1 MHSSTRS
8 GDGRKK
14 AWERARVQGGSKH
27 SLGRGRG
34 VQGGTKAVPPFVG
47 VSVHPGDTRM
57 SRVERIIV
65 LGSCGTVVG
74 PRGQRSASL
83 HLRLLGRRESEASGQ
98 GSLS

>member
-8 GDGRKK
+8 GAGRKK

-65 LGSCGTVVG
+65 LGSCGSRA
-74 PRGQRSASL
+74 PRTFSTPGHSPRW
-83 HLRLLGRRESEASGQ
+83 RRHN
-98 GSLS
+98 